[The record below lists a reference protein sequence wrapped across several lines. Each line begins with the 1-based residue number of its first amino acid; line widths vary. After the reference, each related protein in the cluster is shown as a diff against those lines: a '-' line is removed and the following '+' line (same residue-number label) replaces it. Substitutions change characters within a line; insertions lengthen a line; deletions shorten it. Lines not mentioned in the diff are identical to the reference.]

1 VLDYYVSSSTKR
13 ILNGISARHADIGNN
28 IQFIFQ
34 MTDMVTD
41 PVPYHKKIQALERK
55 ITIKYGQTREDHAV
69 KL

>member
-1 VLDYYVSSSTKR
+1 VSSSTKR
-13 ILNGISARHADIGNN
+13 IFNEISACHADIGNN

-41 PVPYHKKIQALERK
+41 PISYHTKIQALERK
-55 ITIKYGQTREDHAV
+55 IVLKYGHRREEHAV